1 VTKLR
6 INQYNSIQNNPYK
19 NQSQGNKPE
28 EKKTA
33 YKKDEI
39 QISDEAK
46 KLLKSSRFEQER
58 AEKVSEIKN
67 QVDNGTYKVNV
78 SETAKSILNFWR
90 KS

>member
-1 VTKLR
+1 MR
-6 INQYNSIQNNPYK
+6 INHFNSIQNNPYK
-19 NQSQGNKPE
+19 KQVQDMTQQNVQSR
-28 EKKTA
+28 

-46 KLLKSSRFEQER
+46 KLLSSSKFEQDR
-58 AEKVSEIKN
+58 ADKVNEIKH
-67 QVDNGTYKVNV
+67 QVNSGTYKVNV

>member
-19 NQSQGNKPE
+19 NQSQGIMPE
-28 EKKTA
+28 QKKTA
-33 YKKDEI
+33 YKQDEI

-46 KLLKSSRFEQER
+46 KLLNSSKFEQER

-67 QVDNGTYKVNV
+67 QVDNGTYKINV

-90 KS
+90 